1 MAGVTVSDAVVS
13 CDATIFEMYLKRG
26 SSLIDILLPARA
38 LRQRTKTARSGG
50 RVSLHKDHVRVG
62 IITGRGVGPG
72 AQGNALRARARELEG
87 NCEPGQHD
95 DQQKSTVEATVVV
108 SLFLV
113 GKLRAKCVGER
124 IKLHL
129 G

>member
-26 SSLIDILLPARA
+26 SSLIDILLPALA

-62 IITGRGVGPG
+62 IITGRGVGLG
-72 AQGNALRARARELEG
+72 AQGNALRVRARELEG
-87 NCEPGQHD
+87 NCEPGAARRPQR
-95 DQQKSTVEATVVV
+95 STTVVV

-113 GKLRAKCVGER
+113 GKTEGKMCRRENKTPFG
-124 IKLHL
+124 
-129 G
+129 